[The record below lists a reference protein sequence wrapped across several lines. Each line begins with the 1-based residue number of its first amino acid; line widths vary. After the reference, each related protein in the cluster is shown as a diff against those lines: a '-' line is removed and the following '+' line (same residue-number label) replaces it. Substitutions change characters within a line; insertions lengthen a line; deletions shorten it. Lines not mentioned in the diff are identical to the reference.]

1 MVKILNISEGST
13 IGLHAALLLSKGTGE
28 PTTTAEA
35 AKALKVSAA
44 HLSKVFQRLA
54 KAGIVTAV
62 RGPKGG
68 YLLGRPL
75 SEIRLLDVLEAI
87 EGTMRLSDCLL
98 HTPRCGTDK
107 CMLGGLLG
115 TINKQVLEQ
124 FQKKLS
130 DL

>member
-1 MVKILNISEGST
+1 MIKILNISEGST
-13 IGLHAALLLSKGTGE
+13 LGLHAALLLSKGTEE

-35 AKALKVSAA
+35 AEKMEVSTA

-87 EGTMRLSDCLL
+87 EGPMRLSSCLL
-98 HTPRCGTDK
+98 RKPRCGSDG
-107 CMLGGLLG
+107 CMLGGLLSK
-115 TINKQVLEQ
+115 INKQVLEH
-124 FQKKLS
+124 FEKKLS

>member
-1 MVKILNISEGST
+1 MVRILNISEGST

-28 PTTTAEA
+28 PVTTAEA
-35 AKALKVSAA
+35 AEEMKVSAA

-54 KAGIVTAV
+54 KAGIVNAV

-87 EGTMRLSDCLL
+87 EGPMKLNKCLL
-98 HTPRCGTDK
+98 SSPRCGNDG
-107 CMLGGLLG
+107 CMLGGLLE
-115 TINKQVLEQ
+115 TINTQVLQHFE
-124 FQKKLS
+124 KKLS

>member
-1 MVKILNISEGST
+1 MVRILNISEGST

-28 PTTTAEA
+28 PITTCEA
-35 AKALKVSAA
+35 AESMKVSAA

-54 KAGIVTAV
+54 KAGIVHAV

-75 SEIRLLDVLEAI
+75 SEIRLLDVLEAV
-87 EGTMRLSDCLL
+87 EGPMKLNKCLM
-98 HTPRCGTDK
+98 TVPRCGDDG
-107 CMLGGLLG
+107 CMLGGLLES
-115 TINKQVLEQ
+115 INKQVLQQ
-124 FQKKLS
+124 FEKKLS